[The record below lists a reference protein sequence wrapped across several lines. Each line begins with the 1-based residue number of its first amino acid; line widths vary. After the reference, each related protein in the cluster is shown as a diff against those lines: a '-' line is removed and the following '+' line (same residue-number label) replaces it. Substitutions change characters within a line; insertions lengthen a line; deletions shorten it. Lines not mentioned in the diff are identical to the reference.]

1 MGRSGEFETRTL
13 EGCFWDGIVNYISLD
28 WKLGL
33 AFGVLEF
40 YYFFF
45 IVFCWYPG

>member
-13 EGCFWDGIVNYISLD
+13 EGCFWDGIVNYISLN

-33 AFGVLEF
+33 ASGFWSF
-40 YYFFF
+40 ITFF